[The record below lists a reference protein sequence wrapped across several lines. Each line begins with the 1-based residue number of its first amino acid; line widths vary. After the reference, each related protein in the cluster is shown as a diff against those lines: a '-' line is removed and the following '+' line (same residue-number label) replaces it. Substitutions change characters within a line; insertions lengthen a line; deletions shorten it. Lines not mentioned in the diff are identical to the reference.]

1 MIYQINP
8 EDLLYLDI
16 ETAPQYPK
24 YEDAPEGLQKFWNKK
39 ATKHMTDEQ
48 TPSEVYNCAGLYA
61 EFGRI
66 ICISMG
72 KIVQQGGEY
81 IYRVKSYANDDE
93 RKLLQEFINDLEN
106 FYRNG
111 IHTICAHNG
120 NEFDIPFIARR
131 MLILGLK
138 LPTMLNIAGLKP
150 WELKDRLIDTM
161 QLWKFG
167 DFKNFT
173 SLALLCEVFNIPTPK
188 DDIDGSEVYRVYYE
202 ENNLDRIVTYCEKDT
217 LAVANLVLRLQG
229 KPVIMPEKMQV
240 VG

>member
-1 MIYQINP
+1 MLYQINP

-16 ETAPQYPK
+16 ETVAQYPT
-24 YEDAPEGLQKFWNKK
+24 YDDAPENLQKFWDKK
-39 ATKHMTDEQ
+39 AVRHITDELN
-48 TPSEVYNCAGLYA
+48 SKDVYNCAGIYA

-66 ICISMG
+66 ICISVG
-72 KIVQQGGEY
+72 RVVQQKGEY
-81 IYRVKSYANDDE
+81 IYKVKSYCDNDE
-93 RKLLQEFINDLEN
+93 RKLLQAFNNDIEM
-106 FYRNG
+106 FYHRG
-111 IHTICAHNG
+111 IRTICAHNG

-131 MLILGLK
+131 TLIAGLK

-173 SLALLCEVFNIPTPK
+173 SLALLCEIFNIPTPK

-202 ENNLDRIVTYCEKDT
+202 ENQLDRIVTYCEKDT
-217 LAVANLVLRLQG
+217 LAVANLLLRYQG
-229 KPVIMPEKMQV
+229 KPIISPEQLQSI
-240 VG
+240 